1 MAALLLPEPLQLAQ
15 SPRPWSLLRYIPY
28 PGLPGQGLPRLL
40 WFPFDLPLELV
51 PEAPWEKPQ
60 GRA

>member
-1 MAALLLPEPLQLAQ
+1 MGTSLLSELPQLGQ
-15 SPRPWSLLRYIPY
+15 SPRPWSPLRCIPY
-28 PGLPGQGLPRLL
+28 TGPPGQELPRLL

-51 PEAPWEKPQ
+51 PEAPEEKPQ